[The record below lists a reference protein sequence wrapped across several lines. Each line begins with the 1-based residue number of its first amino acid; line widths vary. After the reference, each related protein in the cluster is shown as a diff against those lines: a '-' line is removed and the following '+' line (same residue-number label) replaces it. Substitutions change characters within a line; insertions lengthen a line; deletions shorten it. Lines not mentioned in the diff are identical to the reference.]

1 LNLPVLCKIGLITA
15 VAVSLYQLSDLLLVY
30 HYFRYEYYITGVA
43 IIALATGIILTKR
56 HYQHTM
62 VTNSDHPIDNL
73 TVKELQVLKLV
84 YDGKSNK
91 EIAVINYIELS
102 TVKTHINN
110 IYFKLG
116 MKNRKE
122 AAKTYQNYYFGSK
135 STLSPPSINLFL
147 TYRLALWRHE

>member
-1 LNLPVLCKIGLITA
+1 MQKPALKILCKIGLITA

-91 EIAVINYIELS
+91 EIAV
-102 TVKTHINN
+102 
-110 IYFKLG
+110 
-116 MKNRKE
+116 
-122 AAKTYQNYYFGSK
+122 
-135 STLSPPSINLFL
+135 
-147 TYRLALWRHE
+147 